1 MAQTSLKID
10 GSADLNRVLRKLGA
24 DAERYVSDAINAT
37 GVELRGDI
45 VKRYQKGPTTGTT
58 YFRVPGEKYMTIRAG
73 SQDGPPVAFI
83 PRGGKQNLSMKHTAS
98 APGESPA
105 TDTGRLASSVVFSRA
120 GRLSAEVET
129 KVAYGPMLEFG
140 TQKIAMRP
148 AWRPAVEAI
157 QPKFQKRLEA
167 ALRKAMKT

>member
-1 MAQTSLKID
+1 MVASMKIE
-10 GSADLNRVLRKLGA
+10 GTAELNKAMQKLSV
-24 DAERYVSDAINAT
+24 DAERYVSDAVKAT
-37 GVELRGDI
+37 GLELRGDI
-45 VKRYQKGPTTGTT
+45 VKRYQRSAATG
-58 YFRVPGEKYMTIRAG
+58 RVYQKSNPNRTH
-73 SQDGPPVAFI
+73 Q
-83 PRGGKQNLSMKHTAS
+83 AS
-98 APGESPA
+98 APGEAPA

-148 AWRPAVEAI
+148 AWRPAIEAM